1 MVGILNATWAGA
13 QHYTF
18 PYSGVNA
25 RWGASA
31 QHIDVQ
37 PIQAPVLGSVSTI
50 RNGMVYPSGF
60 NGLEFGRVPTISKPN
75 QYVQA
80 SCFLDA
86 TWQGAVAYTGSFSV
100 VSGGWIVV
108 SHLYPAGISDDLV
121 GEHELRLGQQFI
133 TTNGFD
139 ALSPGDGYVLH
150 YWEYAYPEWVL
161 DASWVGKTAYSSY
174 EGMLDGVW
182 RKPSVNSYIAVIGL
196 NEAVFGTVKLTN
208 EYEYLAPLGFNANAF
223 GQASLNNN
231 ARLIQPGGIAPVG
244 PPSPKVESLVNIL
257 KLASFVSEL
266 FGKPV
271 IYNLRQYVVSKSY
284 DAQLFGKAFMGGG
297 VKTTTVSGFSA
308 AAIPVPT
315 VINTRANQTVNLSSP
330 SRGIEPP
337 VTPAPKVYPLIIFQ
351 KSFVATLFGN
361 ALVQFPPRPQ
371 GYVATRYGTAW
382 VSHSPRYLNA
392 KGFDSFVEGY
402 PKVFDP
408 KQTIYQQLT
417 PITGGVFGDIKL
429 RNVNS
434 QIIAQGFDDLS
445 MGQWL
450 SVESNLRHII
460 SRSDNLFTA
469 FGEGAIF
476 NKTPSISPKSIVGA
490 IGQVYVDYAIRTIR
504 VSGFAHY
511 GFGRAKLTKPPE
523 LSPKG
528 GYFFE
533 AGEHTISNRV
543 RTLFVDSIE
552 AKKTSLPTVW
562 HRVRQL
568 FLAGGID
575 SLAFGKPKL
584 EHGIRELLFK
594 GFVLDGYGKPKV
606 DFRVRYIDVESIVTI
621 TNSNHQ
627 VGGTQYLLPSGF
639 DAARYGER
647 IIPEAQNIYAKG
659 IFSDFGLAKIWL
671 YSQYLKPR
679 GFDTENTFLHG
690 RWGTQKLWNKR
701 QYITMY
707 YDPDSLL
714 NPPKDNSKW
723 LNISNRNRELS
734 TFGSTLSLYGRPAVQ
749 NKAVPV
755 YPLGKDWN
763 VVGQH
768 RISHFIQRVKCEPIE
783 APYISWWSNVHNNAA
798 VLKAQGATL
807 SLFGQPSVVN
817 TRRYRRVEGFI
828 TSVFGYPLIA
838 DRIREIT
845 FESRYGIAPPRIELP
860 IVDLYSRYV
869 EPLGI
874 NKTAFGSIELNIYRA
889 KIITR
894 WSHAESAGTPDIRN
908 VTPELKV
915 RGKPSDEFGTAQLKL
930 SKSYHNIEGYIAT
943 LIPKHRIEF
952 KTREITVKGM
962 QMMAFGT
969 RIKLDRMGSS
979 PYATQYISLEYPH
992 GASQHEGTALDGYG
1006 IGVPGESYLGGPPTT
1021 GQAPQVPVPK
1031 FNREVITR
1039 VTINDASKFGDA
1051 IVSANTIRVEP
1062 GIQEFV
1068 VGEPNVTL
1076 KNRTIQPSSI
1086 ESTLDYGK
1094 PRLNPHTIYAVRNG
1108 SVQAVRNHPTQ
1119 GSINYVNEGI
1129 RLGSPIVTLQHR
1141 TMRAQG
1147 SSFMAVPQPTISL
1160 KINYVRPSGFSTL
1173 RFGWHSVPEWERTV
1187 TQFGSI
1193 ESMIFGRPTVAIKYW
1208 DLRQY
1213 LKPKGIQPPVPS
1225 RHLVEFFH
1233 RQVLVKGF
1241 DAAMLGASI
1250 YKDTEFYPQSLNV
1263 GFPKPVRVVGKDASL
1278 FGKTYISH
1286 RVREVQV
1293 SGFDSFIST
1302 YTLEK
1307 YKDRMQVIRLKPTP
1321 PMYKVAHPL
1330 PTIMTLMGTPDIKLK
1345 VHYIRPDGNSDQYR
1359 KGAPQ

>member
-1 MVGILNATWAGA
+1 MAGLKNGGNLILEFKTSYSPPKSTSINLEFNTNFNPNGLRSVGIGNAL
-13 QHYTF
+13 TF
-18 PYSGVNA
+18 GNHS
-25 RWGASA
+25 
-31 QHIDVQ
+31 I
-37 PIQAPVLGSVSTI
+37 
-50 RNGMVYPSGF
+50 
-60 NGLEFGRVPTISKPN
+60 GLK
-75 QYVQA
+75 
-80 SCFLDA
+80 
-86 TWQGAVAYTGSFSV
+86 
-100 VSGGWIVV
+100 
-108 SHLYPAGISDDLV
+108 
-121 GEHELRLGQQFI
+121 QQFI
-133 TTNGFD
+133 K
-139 ALSPGDGYVLH
+139 P
-150 YWEYAYPEWVL
+150 
-161 DASWVGKTAYSSY
+161 ASSNFS
-174 EGMLDGVW
+174 
-182 RKPSVNSYIAVIGL
+182 
-196 NEAVFGTVKLTN
+196 VFGSTKVNIDNLKIRPIGIDSTIQVGTPQYVSWRRFILPNGIDAPVVSTMVSRVRLLGGYNAPNAYNINLNWFN
-208 EYEYLAPLGFNANAF
+208 ESYNPPNASNLNIDF
-223 GQASLNNN
+223 GQLGYNNIFASLGVQSIFGTARIDQQRNVLSIGFVATQFGTAQLQTNKGGLQPYSWNSNSFGQPSLNNN
-231 ARLIQPGGIAPVG
+231 ARNYQLTG
-244 PPSPKVESLVNIL
+244 
-257 KLASFVSEL
+257 FVATLFGTAKIEL
-266 FGKPV
+266 FKRFLVVKGINGSEVPDKAFVQGGKRFLLPTGKDV
-271 IYNLRQYVVSKSY
+271 LE
-284 DAQLFGKAFMGGG
+284 FGK
-297 VKTTTVSGFSA
+297 TV
-308 AAIPVPT
+308 V
-315 VINTRANQTVNLSSP
+315 VNTRATQTVVAK
-330 SRGIEPP
+330 GINDPG
-337 VTPAPKVYPLIIFQ
+337 VSVPKVYPLIIFQ

-371 GYVATRYGTAW
+371 GYVATQYGTAW

-392 KGFDSFVEGY
+392 KGFESFVEGY

-429 RNVNS
+429 RNANS
-434 QIIAQGFDDLS
+434 QIIVQGFDDLS

-460 SRSDNLFTA
+460 SRSDNLFTV
-469 FGEGAIF
+469 FGENKIF
-476 NKTPSISPKSIVGA
+476 NKTPSIAPKSIVGA
-490 IGQVYVDYAIRTIR
+490 MGQVYVDYAIRTIQ
-504 VSGFAHY
+504 VPGFAHY
-511 GFGRAKLTKPPE
+511 AFGRATLTKPPE
-523 LSPKG
+523 LSPTG
-528 GYFFE
+528 GDYFV

-543 RTLFVDSIE
+543 RTLYVDTIE
-552 AKKTSLPTVW
+552 AKKTPLPTVW

-575 SLAFGKPKL
+575 SLTFGKPKL

-594 GFVLDGYGKPKV
+594 GSVLDGYGKPKV
-606 DFRVRYIDVESIVTI
+606 DFRVRHIDVESIVTI
-621 TNSNHQ
+621 TNSNHH
-627 VGGTQYLLPSGF
+627 VGGTQYLLPDGF
-639 DAARYGER
+639 DAAKYGER
-647 IIPEAQNIYAKG
+647 IIPEAQNIYVNG
-659 IFSDFGLAKIWL
+659 IFSDFGLAKVWL
-671 YSQYLKPR
+671 YSQYLRPR

-723 LNISNRNRELS
+723 LNISNHNRELS
-734 TFGSTLSLYGRPAVQ
+734 MFGSTLSLYGRPSIQ

-755 YPLGKDWN
+755 YPAGKDWN
-763 VVGQH
+763 FIGQH
-768 RISHFIQRVKCEPIE
+768 RIGHFIQRAVCEPIE
-783 APYISWWSNVHNNAA
+783 APYISAWSNIHNNAD
-798 VLKAQGATL
+798 VLKAQGSVL
-807 SLFGQPSVVN
+807 SVFGQPSVVN
-817 TRRYRRVEGFI
+817 TRRYRRVEGFE

-874 NKTAFGSIELNIYRA
+874 NKTTFGSIELNIYRA

-894 WSHAESAGTPDIRN
+894 WSHAERAGTPDIRN

-952 KTREITVKGM
+952 KTREITIKGM
-962 QMMAFGT
+962 QMMVFGT
-969 RIKLDRMGSS
+969 KIKLDRIGSS
-979 PYATQYISLEYPH
+979 PYATQYIWL
-992 GASQHEGTALDGYG
+992 GVEGYKDTENSIPNDGYG
-1006 IGVPGESYLGGPPTT
+1006 IGLPGQLYLGGPSTT
-1021 GQAPQVPVPK
+1021 GQPPQVPTPRL
-1031 FNREVITR
+1031 NRDVVTR

-1068 VGEPNVTL
+1068 VGEPFVSL
-1076 KNRTIQPSSI
+1076 KNRTVQPSSI

-1094 PRLNPHTIYAVRNG
+1094 PRLSPHTIYAVRNA
-1108 SVQAVRNHPTQ
+1108 SSQAVRNHPSP
-1119 GSINYVNEGI
+1119 GVINYVNTGI
-1129 RLGSPIVTLQHR
+1129 VLGTPRVTLQHR
-1141 TMRAQG
+1141 TLRVQG
-1147 SSFMAVPQPTISL
+1147 ISFMAVPQPTISL

-1173 RFGWHSVPEWERTV
+1173 RFGWHTVPEWERII

-1193 ESMIFGRPTVAIKYW
+1193 ESMVFGRPVVAIKYW

-1213 LKPKGIQPPVPS
+1213 LKPSGIQPPVPS

-1250 YKDTEFYPQSLNV
+1250 PKDTEFYPQSLNV

>member
-1 MVGILNATWAGA
+1 MAGLKNGENLILEFKTNYSPPQAISINLEFNTHFNPNGARSVGI
-13 QHYTF
+13 
-18 PYSGVNA
+18 
-25 RWGASA
+25 
-31 QHIDVQ
+31 
-37 PIQAPVLGSVSTI
+37 GSNLTI
-50 RNGMVYPSGF
+50 GHHSI
-60 NGLEFGRVPTISKPN
+60 GLK
-75 QYVQA
+75 
-80 SCFLDA
+80 
-86 TWQGAVAYTGSFSV
+86 
-100 VSGGWIVV
+100 
-108 SHLYPAGISDDLV
+108 
-121 GEHELRLGQQFI
+121 QQFI
-133 TTNGFD
+133 K
-139 ALSPGDGYVLH
+139 P
-150 YWEYAYPEWVL
+150 
-161 DASWVGKTAYSSY
+161 ASNHFSVFGSTKIEIDNFKIRPIGIDSTIQVGTPQYIS
-174 EGMLDGVW
+174 W
-182 RKPSVNSYIAVIGL
+182 RKFIRPQGIDAPVVSMMVSRVRLLGGYNAPNAYNINL
-196 NEAVFGTVKLTN
+196 NWFNENYHPPHASNLNIDFGQLGYNNIFASLGVQSRFGTARIDQQRNVLASGVVATQFGTAQLQTN
-208 EYEYLAPLGFNANAF
+208 KGGLQPYSWTSNTF
-223 GQASLNNN
+223 GRPSLNNN
-231 ARLIQPGGIAPVG
+231 ARNYQLTG
-244 PPSPKVESLVNIL
+244 
-257 KLASFVSEL
+257 FVATFFGTAKIEL
-266 FGKPV
+266 FKRFLV
-271 IYNLRQYVVSKSY
+271 VKSIYDNVVSDKAFVGGGKRY
-284 DAQLFGKAFMGGG
+284 LLPTGKDVLEFGKS
-297 VKTTTVSGFSA
+297 VV
-308 AAIPVPT
+308 V
-315 VINTRANQTVNLSSP
+315 NTRAAQTVVVK
-330 SRGIEPP
+330 GINDSAVP
-337 VTPAPKVYPLIIFQ
+337 VPKVYPLILFQ
-351 KSFVATLFGN
+351 KSFVATQFGN
-361 ALVQFPPRPQ
+361 AIVQRNPSPLGF
-371 GYVATRYGTAW
+371 VNTRYGQAW
-382 VSHSPRYLNA
+382 VALNPRYLNA
-392 KGFDSFVEGY
+392 KGFASFTESN
-402 PKVFDP
+402 PKIFDP

-417 PITGGVFGDIKL
+417 AITGGIFGDVKL
-429 RNVNS
+429 KNVNS
-434 QIIAQGFDDLS
+434 QILIQGFDHLS

-450 SVESNLRHII
+450 LVESNLRHII
-460 SRSDNLFTA
+460 SRSDHLFTA
-469 FGEGAIF
+469 FGEGSIF

-490 IGQVYVDYAIRTIR
+490 MGQVYVDYAIRTIR

-511 GFGRAKLTKPPE
+511 GFGRTIFTKPPE

-533 AGEHTISNRV
+533 VGEHAISNRV

-552 AKKTSLPTVW
+552 SKKVSSPIVW

-575 SLAFGKPKL
+575 SLTFGKPKL

-594 GFVLDGYGKPKV
+594 GSVLEESGKPKV
-606 DFRVRYIDVESIVTI
+606 DFRVRYIDVESIVTLI
-621 TNSNHQ
+621 HSNHQ

-639 DAARYGER
+639 DAVRYGER

-659 IFSDFGLAKIWL
+659 IFSDFGLVRVWL
-671 YSQYLKPR
+671 YTQYLKPR

-734 TFGSTLSLYGRPAVQ
+734 TFGSTLSFYGRPSIQ

-755 YPLGKDWN
+755 YLAGKDWN
-763 VVGQH
+763 FIGQH
-768 RISHFIQRVKCEPIE
+768 RMSHFIQRVKCEPIE
-783 APYISWWSNVHNNAA
+783 APYISGWSNVHNNAA

-817 TRRYRRVEGFI
+817 TRRYRKVEGFT

-869 EPLGI
+869 ELLGI
-874 NKTAFGSIELNIYRA
+874 HKTAFGSIELNIYRA

-894 WSHAESAGTPDIRN
+894 WSHTERAGTPDIRN

-915 RGKPSDEFGTAQLKL
+915 RGRASDEFGTAQLKL
-930 SKSYHNIEGYIAT
+930 SKSYHSIDGYIAT

-952 KTREITVKGM
+952 RTREMTVKGM

-969 RIKLDRMGSS
+969 RVKLDRMGSS

-992 GASQHEGTALDGYG
+992 GASQHDGTVLDGYG
-1006 IGVPGESYLGGPPTT
+1006 IGVPGENYLGGSSTT
-1021 GQAPQVPVPK
+1021 GQAPQVPAPK
-1031 FNREVITR
+1031 FNRDVLTR
-1039 VTINDASKFGDA
+1039 VSLQDTAKFGEA

-1062 GIQEFV
+1062 GIQEYVF
-1068 VGEPNVTL
+1068 GEPNVTL

-1086 ESTLDYGK
+1086 ESALGWGK
-1094 PRLNPHTIYAVRNG
+1094 PRLNPHTIYAVREAPQ
-1108 SVQAVRNHPTQ
+1108 QAVRNHPTDRF
-1119 GSINYVNEGI
+1119 INYVNEGI
-1129 RLGSPIVTLQHR
+1129 RVGTPMLTLQHR
-1141 TMRAQG
+1141 TIKTRSYLDQILNMG
-1147 SSFMAVPQPTISL
+1147 QPIVGL
-1160 KINYVRPSGFSTL
+1160 KINSIHPFGFSTL
-1173 RFGWHSVPEWERTV
+1173 RFGWHTVPEWERSI

-1193 ESMIFGRPTVAIKYW
+1193 ASMAFGRPIVAIKYW

-1213 LKPKGIQPPVPS
+1213 VKLSGIQSPVLS
-1225 RHLVEFFH
+1225 KHFVEFFH
-1233 RQVLVKGF
+1233 RQVLAKGF

-1250 YKDTEFYPQSLNV
+1250 PKDTEFYPQSLNV

-1286 RVREVQV
+1286 RVREVHV
-1293 SGFDSFIST
+1293 SGFDAFMST

-1321 PMYKVAHPL
+1321 PMYKVAYPR

-1345 VHYIRPDGNSDQYR
+1345 AHYIRPDGNSDQYR

>member
-1 MVGILNATWAGA
+1 MAGLKNGGNLILEFKTSYSPPKSTSINLEFNTDFNPNGLRSVGIGNAL
-13 QHYTF
+13 TF
-18 PYSGVNA
+18 GNHS
-25 RWGASA
+25 
-31 QHIDVQ
+31 I
-37 PIQAPVLGSVSTI
+37 
-50 RNGMVYPSGF
+50 
-60 NGLEFGRVPTISKPN
+60 GLK
-75 QYVQA
+75 
-80 SCFLDA
+80 
-86 TWQGAVAYTGSFSV
+86 
-100 VSGGWIVV
+100 
-108 SHLYPAGISDDLV
+108 
-121 GEHELRLGQQFI
+121 QQFI
-133 TTNGFD
+133 KSASSNFSVFGSTKVGIDNLKIRPIGIDSTIQVGTPQYVSWRRFILPNGIDAPVVSTMVSRVRLLGGYNAPNAYNINLNWFNESYNPPNASNLNIDFGQLGYNNIFASLGVQSIFGTASIDQQRNILPNGF
-139 ALSPGDGYVLH
+139 L
-150 YWEYAYPEWVL
+150 E
-161 DASWVGKTAYSSY
+161 TQ
-174 EGMLDGVW
+174 
-182 RKPSVNSYIAVIGL
+182 
-196 NEAVFGTVKLTN
+196 FGTAQLQTN
-208 EYEYLAPLGFNANAF
+208 KGGLQPYSWNSNAF
-223 GQASLNNN
+223 GQPSLNNN
-231 ARLIQPGGIAPVG
+231 ARNYQLTG
-244 PPSPKVESLVNIL
+244 
-257 KLASFVSEL
+257 FVATLFGRAKIEL
-266 FGKPV
+266 FKRF
-271 IYNLRQYVVSKSY
+271 LVVKGINDSEVP
-284 DAQLFGKAFMGGG
+284 DKAFVQGGKRFLLPTG
-297 VKTTTVSGFSA
+297 KDVLEFGETV
-308 AAIPVPT
+308 V
-315 VINTRANQTVNLSSP
+315 VNTRATQTVNLSP
-330 SRGIEPP
+330 HSRGIAPP

-371 GYVATRYGTAW
+371 GYVATQYGTAW
-382 VSHSPRYLNA
+382 VSHSPRYLNT
-392 KGFDSFVEGY
+392 KGFESFVEGY

-434 QIIAQGFDDLS
+434 HIIVQGFDDLS

-450 SVESNLRHII
+450 LVESNLRHII
-460 SRSDNLFTA
+460 SRSDNLFTV
-469 FGEGAIF
+469 FGENTIF
-476 NKTPSISPKSIVGA
+476 NKTPSIAPKSIVGA
-490 IGQVYVDYAIRTIR
+490 MGQVYVDYAIRTIQ
-504 VSGFAHY
+504 VPGFAHY

-523 LSPKG
+523 LSPTG
-528 GYFFE
+528 SDYFV

-543 RTLFVDSIE
+543 RTLYVDTIE
-552 AKKTSLPTVW
+552 AKKTPLPTVW

-568 FLAGGID
+568 FLAGGVD
-575 SLAFGKPKL
+575 SLTLGKPKL
-584 EHGIRELLFK
+584 EHGTRELLFK
-594 GFVLDGYGKPKV
+594 GSILDGYGKPKV

-701 QYITMY
+701 QYIAMY

-734 TFGSTLSLYGRPAVQ
+734 MFGSTLSLYGRPSIQ

-755 YPLGKDWN
+755 YPAGKDWGFI
-763 VVGQH
+763 GQH
-768 RISHFIQRVKCEPIE
+768 RISHFIQRAVCEPIE
-783 APYISWWSNVHNNAA
+783 APYISTWSNIHNNAD
-798 VLKAQGATL
+798 VLKAHGSAL
-807 SLFGQPSVVN
+807 SAFGQSSVVN
-817 TRRYRRVEGFI
+817 TRRHRRVEGFE

-894 WSHAESAGTPDIRN
+894 WSHAERAGTPDIRN

-930 SKSYHNIEGYIAT
+930 SKSYHNIDGYIAT

-952 KTREITVKGM
+952 RTREITIKGM
-962 QMMAFGT
+962 QMMVFGT
-969 RIKLDRMGSS
+969 RIKLDRIGSS
-979 PYATQYISLEYPH
+979 PYATQYIWL
-992 GASQHEGTALDGYG
+992 GVEGYKDPANSIPNDGYG
-1006 IGVPGESYLGGPPTT
+1006 IGVPGEKYLGGPSTT
-1021 GQAPQVPVPK
+1021 GQPRQVPEPRL
-1031 FNREVITR
+1031 NRDVVTR

-1062 GIQEFV
+1062 GIQEVV
-1068 VGEPNVTL
+1068 VGEPFVSL
-1076 KNRTIQPSSI
+1076 KNRTVQPSSI

-1094 PRLNPHTIYAVRNG
+1094 PRLTPHTIYAVRNAPQ
-1108 SVQAVRNHPTQ
+1108 QAIRNHPST
-1119 GSINYVNEGI
+1119 GPIAYVNSGI
-1129 RLGSPIVTLQHR
+1129 VLGTPSITLQHR
-1141 TMRAQG
+1141 TLRAHGLG
-1147 SSFMAVPQPTISL
+1147 SISVPRPTIGL

-1173 RFGWHSVPEWERTV
+1173 RFGWHTVPEWERTV

-1193 ESMIFGRPTVAIKYW
+1193 ESMIFGRPVVAIKYW

-1213 LKPKGIQPPVPS
+1213 LKPAGIRPPVQGS
-1225 RHLVEFFH
+1225 HLVEFFH

-1241 DAAMLGASI
+1241 NAAMLGASLPI
-1250 YKDTEFYPQSLNV
+1250 DVEFYPQSLHV

-1286 RVREVQV
+1286 RVREVRA
-1293 SGFDSFIST
+1293 SGFDSFICT

-1307 YKDRMQVIRLKPTP
+1307 YKDRMQVIRLKLTP

-1330 PTIMTLMGTPDIKLK
+1330 PTIMTLMGTPNIKLK
-1345 VHYIRPDGNSDQYR
+1345 VHYIRPDGNSEQYR

>member
-1 MVGILNATWAGA
+1 MAGLKNGGNLILEFKTSYSPPKSTSINLEFNTDFNPNGLRSVGIGNALTAGN
-13 QHYTF
+13 H
-18 PYSGVNA
+18 S
-25 RWGASA
+25 
-31 QHIDVQ
+31 I
-37 PIQAPVLGSVSTI
+37 
-50 RNGMVYPSGF
+50 
-60 NGLEFGRVPTISKPN
+60 GLK
-75 QYVQA
+75 
-80 SCFLDA
+80 
-86 TWQGAVAYTGSFSV
+86 
-100 VSGGWIVV
+100 
-108 SHLYPAGISDDLV
+108 
-121 GEHELRLGQQFI
+121 QQFI
-133 TTNGFD
+133 KSASSNFSVFGSTKVGIDNLKIRPIGIDSTIQVGTPQYVSWRRFILPSSIDAPVVSTMVSRVRLLGGYNAPNAYNINLNWFNESYNPPNASNLNIDFGQLGYNNIFASLGVQSIFGTASIDQQRNILPNGF
-139 ALSPGDGYVLH
+139 L
-150 YWEYAYPEWVL
+150 E
-161 DASWVGKTAYSSY
+161 TQ
-174 EGMLDGVW
+174 
-182 RKPSVNSYIAVIGL
+182 
-196 NEAVFGTVKLTN
+196 FGTAQLQTN
-208 EYEYLAPLGFNANAF
+208 KGGLQPYSWNSNSF
-223 GQASLNNN
+223 GQPSLNNN
-231 ARLIQPGGIAPVG
+231 ARNYQLTG
-244 PPSPKVESLVNIL
+244 
-257 KLASFVSEL
+257 FVATLFGRAKIEL
-266 FGKPV
+266 FKRFLVVKGINDSEVPDKAFVQGGKRFLLPTGKDV
-271 IYNLRQYVVSKSY
+271 LE
-284 DAQLFGKAFMGGG
+284 FGK
-297 VKTTTVSGFSA
+297 TV
-308 AAIPVPT
+308 V
-315 VINTRANQTVNLSSP
+315 VNTRAAQTVVVK
-330 SRGIEPP
+330 GINDSG
-337 VTPAPKVYPLIIFQ
+337 VAVPKVYPLIIFQ
-351 KSFVATLFGN
+351 KSFVATQFGN
-361 ALVQFPPRPQ
+361 AIVQRNPSPLGF
-371 GYVATRYGTAW
+371 VNTRYGQAW
-382 VSHSPRYLNA
+382 VSLNPRYLNA
-392 KGFDSFVEGY
+392 KGFDSFTEGY

-417 PITGGVFGDIKL
+417 PITGGIFGDVKL
-429 RNVNS
+429 KNVNS
-434 QIIAQGFDDLS
+434 QILVQGFDSLS

-450 SVESNLRHII
+450 LAESNLRYII
-460 SRSDNLFTA
+460 SRTDNLFTV
-469 FGEGAIF
+469 FGENTIF

-490 IGQVYVDYAIRTIR
+490 MGQVYVDYAIRTIR

-552 AKKTSLPTVW
+552 AKETSLPTVW

-575 SLAFGKPKL
+575 SLTFGKPKL

-594 GFVLDGYGKPKV
+594 GSVLDGYGKPKV

-734 TFGSTLSLYGRPAVQ
+734 TYGSTLSLYGRPAIQ

-783 APYISWWSNVHNNAA
+783 APYISGWSNVHNNAA

-894 WSHAESAGTPDIRN
+894 WSHAERAGTPDIRN

-969 RIKLDRMGSS
+969 RIKLDRIGSS
-979 PYATQYISLEYPH
+979 PYATQYIWL
-992 GASQHEGTALDGYG
+992 GVEGYKDPANSIPNDGYG

-1021 GQAPQVPVPK
+1021 GQVPQVPVPK

-1094 PRLNPHTIYAVRNG
+1094 PRLNPHTIYAVRNAPE
-1108 SVQAVRNHPTQ
+1108 QAVRNHPTQ
-1119 GSINYVNEGI
+1119 GTINYVNEGI

-1141 TMRAQG
+1141 TMRVQG
-1147 SSFMAVPQPTISL
+1147 SSFMAVPRPTISL
-1160 KINYVRPSGFSTL
+1160 DVNYVRPSGFSTL
-1173 RFGWHSVPEWERTV
+1173 RFGWHTVPEWERTV

-1213 LKPKGIQPPVPS
+1213 LKPSGIRPPVPDK
-1225 RHLVEFFH
+1225 HLVEFFH

-1241 DAAMLGASI
+1241 DAATLGASLH
-1250 YKDTEFYPQSLNV
+1250 KDIEFYPQSLHV

-1286 RVREVQV
+1286 RVREVRA